1 MLFYI
6 VWLRNENRKDRKLVR
21 KFSLMG
27 SLFYPPKSGEK
38 CEEKSAVKA
47 LLHKYP
53 LSPTPHS
60 WPNDFC
66 PQIILITF
74 ASSHPY
80 LHNTPTSRF
89 SSLSLSLFFFFFSTW
104 PNEVDTFYCFLS
116 SLYSTLIYCFLL
128 NSSLLTT
135 FLWAECSFS
144 ICPGAFMSW
153 PLVGYKI
160 ICPIKFICTLL

>member
-1 MLFYI
+1 MFYT
-6 VWLRNENRKDRKLVR
+6 VRLRKENRKDRKLGR
-21 KFSLMG
+21 KFSLLC

-38 CEEKSAVKA
+38 CGEKSAVKA
-47 LLHKYP
+47 LLHKYT

-80 LHNTPTSRF
+80 LHSTPMSRF
-89 SSLSLSLFFFFFSTW
+89 SSLSLSLSLFFFFFSTW
-104 PNEVDTFYCFLS
+104 PDQVDTFYCFLS
-116 SLYSTLIYCFLL
+116 SLYSTLILL

-153 PLVGYKI
+153 PLAGYKI
-160 ICPIKFICTLL
+160 FCPIKFICTLL